1 MGETIRLGTSV
12 LMMYRKDDIYHTVV
26 LDRVEVETSPE
37 GMTIKGSDQA
47 TDARAPEVE
56 ASVAQAVVHYANR
69 VVELEKELHE
79 ANLKLENMYYAASA
93 IFNGDSKP
101 VKADVSGNNTP

>member
-1 MGETIRLGTSV
+1 MTETIRLETAV
-12 LMMYRKDDIYHTVV
+12 LMIYRKDNVYHTTV
-26 LDRVEVETSPE
+26 LDRVVVETTPE
-37 GMTIKGSDQA
+37 GMTIKADSDQA

-79 ANLKLENMYYAASA
+79 ANLKLNSMYYAANS
-93 IFNGDSKP
+93 ILNGDTKP
-101 VKADVSGNNTP
+101 GLDVAGSRTF